1 MKPGR
6 KIGFIGAG
14 NMGDAIT
21 GALIQAEIFSP
32 PMIYMSDISQDRL
45 NTLRETYG
53 IQTMNDNV
61 RLFSECDI
69 VILAV
74 KPQQMAQVLSE
85 IAGRK
90 TYGISGR
97 KLVVSIAAG
106 IPIQK
111 IEGLLYPPLD
121 QVARKNLPIIR
132 VMPNTPSLVLAG
144 ISGMS
149 ANQNAV
155 PEDMEICRAILE
167 AMGKVVEFEE
177 GKLNAVTALSGSGPA
192 YVFYMT
198 EAMTEGGISA
208 GLEPADAAELT
219 LATLKGA
226 VKLMEERK
234 ESPES
239 LRRKVTSPGGTTEA
253 ALKVMKAR
261 DFKQIITEAILA
273 AARRSEEL
281 SV

>member
-261 DFKQIITEAILA
+261 DFKQIITDAILA